1 VQRTAE
7 LYQRFVAELDGLNL
21 TITRRAGPCPR
32 STVDGPKCR
41 IRRTEVA
48 VSLEDSRPC
57 TGRCSRCLAVDYVI
71 AERVDTAEATH
82 DVQALL
88 DITTLDQLF
97 DPVIRWR
104 AQGSVSTQELV
115 TA

>member
-1 VQRTAE
+1 V
-7 LYQRFVAELDGLNL
+7 Y
-21 TITRRAGPCPR
+21 GPNAA
-32 STVDGPKCR
+32 SAATKCR
-41 IRRTEVA
+41 YRLRIHVHVLDVVRDA
-48 VSLEDSRPC
+48 WLWDH
-57 TGRCSRCLAVDYVI
+57 VI
-71 AERVDTAEATH
+71 AEPVDTLDARH

-88 DITTLDQLF
+88 DTTLDQLF